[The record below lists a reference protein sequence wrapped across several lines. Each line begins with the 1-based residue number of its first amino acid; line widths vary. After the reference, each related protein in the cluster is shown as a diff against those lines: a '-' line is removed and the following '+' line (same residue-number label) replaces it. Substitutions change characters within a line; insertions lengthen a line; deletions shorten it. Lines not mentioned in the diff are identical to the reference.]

1 MKQYQ
6 IGTNYQQKE
15 LGTSNIQTTNRN
27 PQIGNPKKRKHT
39 LESRIFVRWSP
50 EMIKRNRR
58 ASPPSRRVEEIE
70 KKNHRRVAWER
81 GGSDIFFSVCL
92 INFKTR
98 VSETFCQLMNVISVT
113 FSFWCYFGDKNF
125 ISAIIINNTF
135 SFLIN
140 HSQDL
145 SFSESTIT
153 NEIGYK
159 FEFPYKAVATSST
172 PLNLLFKNDSSTTMT
187 SLVSL
192 LKLLIDWP
200 NAIKRYRNLP
210 LASV

>member
-27 PQIGNPKKRKHT
+27 PQIGNPKKRNHT

-70 KKNHRRVAWER
+70 KKNRRRVAWER
-81 GGSDIFFSVCL
+81 GGSDFFLFYSVCL

-98 VSETFCQLMNVISVT
+98 VLETFCPLMNVISVT
-113 FSFWCYFGDKNF
+113 FSFWCYFGDKNLK
-125 ISAIIINNTF
+125 SAIMENCPKIYARSCILGSIWLEHVLLEPEIKWMQKCLPFYTHTRDMIN
-135 SFLIN
+135 
-140 HSQDL
+140 
-145 SFSESTIT
+145 
-153 NEIGYK
+153 K
-159 FEFPYKAVATSST
+159 
-172 PLNLLFKNDSSTTMT
+172 
-187 SLVSL
+187 
-192 LKLLIDWP
+192 
-200 NAIKRYRNLP
+200 
-210 LASV
+210 